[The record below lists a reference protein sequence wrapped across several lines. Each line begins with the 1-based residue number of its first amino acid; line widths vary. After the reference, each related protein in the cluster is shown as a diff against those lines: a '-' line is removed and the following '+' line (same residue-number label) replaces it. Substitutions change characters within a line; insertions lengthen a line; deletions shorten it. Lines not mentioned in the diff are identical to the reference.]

1 MRIAAILAWAVC
13 AAAGAFASYP
23 GKIVF
28 TSDRDGNHDI
38 YIMEGDG
45 SNLARLTS
53 DAAYDDQPA
62 LSPDGKLVVFVSNRD
77 GNNELYV
84 VGADGK
90 GLRRLT
96 DTLYPELDPSFS
108 PDGKWVIFT
117 SMVGGDKDIWRMS
130 VETGEAEELVAG
142 EGDQFMARA
151 AADGALVYVEDGGDD
166 DVILLEDG
174 VKRNLSRSPGI
185 DTMASFSADG
195 GVIYFTSNR
204 GGNYDVFAVNRDGS
218 GVREVIASESLEARV
233 SASPDGQYLTIAS
246 DKDGDLEIYVVSPEG
261 EFFEQLTENEYQD
274 YEPFWSK

>member
-1 MRIAAILAWAVC
+1 MRVPVILTCAVC

-45 SNLARLTS
+45 SDVVRLTS
-53 DAAYDDQPA
+53 DDAYEDQPA
-62 LSPDGKLVVFVSNRD
+62 LSPDGELVVFVSNRD

-117 SMVGGDKDIWRMS
+117 SMAGGDKDIWRLNI
-130 VETGEAEELVAG
+130 ETGETEELVAG
-142 EGDQFMARA
+142 EGDQFMGRA
-151 AADGALVYVEDGGDD
+151 AADGALVYIEDGGND

-174 VKRNLSRSPGI
+174 VRRNLSRSPGI

-195 GVIYFTSNR
+195 RVIYFTSNR
-204 GGNYDVFAVNRDGS
+204 AGNYDLFAVKRDGS
-218 GVREVIASESLEARV
+218 GVREVIALESLEGRA
-233 SASPDGQYLTIAS
+233 SASPDGQYLSITS
-246 DKDGDLEIYVVSPEG
+246 DKDGDLEIYVISPEG
-261 EFFEQLTENEYQD
+261 GVVEQLTENECQD

>member
-1 MRIAAILAWAVC
+1 MRTTAILACAVC

-45 SNLARLTS
+45 SDLVRLTG

-62 LSPDGKLVVFVSNRD
+62 LSPDGELVVFVSNRD

-96 DTLYPELDPSFS
+96 DTLCPELDPSFS
-108 PDGKWVIFT
+108 PDGKWVLFT
-117 SMVGGDKDIWRMS
+117 SMARGDKDIWRLNI
-130 VETGEAEELVAG
+130 ETGETEELVVG

-151 AADGALVYVEDGGDD
+151 AADGALVYIEDGGDD
-166 DVILLEDG
+166 AVILLENG
-174 VKRNLSRSPGI
+174 VKKNLSRSPGI

-195 GVIYFTSNR
+195 RVVYFTSNR
-204 GGNYDVFAVNRDGS
+204 GGNYDLFAVNRDGS
-218 GVREVIASESLEARV
+218 DLREVIALESLEGRA
-233 SASPDGQYLTIAS
+233 STSPDGQYLTIAS
-246 DKDGDLEIYVVSPEG
+246 DKDGDLEIYVISPEG
-261 EFFEQLTENEYQD
+261 EVVEQLTENEYQD